1 MLCHPVKVL
10 SLSSK
15 LLFDCSSAHCEGKL
29 ELIKYFHG
37 KRYPLNK
44 KDMDGETPIFLAAI
58 KGFWNIV
65 YYLHE
70 IIEHHKKKRTK
81 RYVDALIRIL

>member
-1 MLCHPVKVL
+1 MKESYGEYVIHQ
-10 SLSSK
+10 
-15 LLFDCSSAHCEGKL
+15 AATEGKL

-58 KGFWNIV
+58 KGSVITVVEFLGV
-65 YYLHE
+65 SGE
-70 IIEHHKKKRTK
+70 IQ
-81 RYVDALIRIL
+81 